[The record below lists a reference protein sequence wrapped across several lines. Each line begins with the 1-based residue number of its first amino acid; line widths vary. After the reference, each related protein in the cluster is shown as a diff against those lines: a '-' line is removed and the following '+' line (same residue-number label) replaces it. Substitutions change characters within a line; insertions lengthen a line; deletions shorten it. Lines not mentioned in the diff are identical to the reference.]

1 MEYKV
6 GWSQAADLIFKIVEK
21 HGSLP
26 DFGSVLGDESGTLC
40 VTLMAGFLNSYSMRY
55 VGEHWSLS
63 KTINMEGF
71 DTLSTQLS
79 YSSKPSCINGG
90 GRVYNELPWKKKL
103 ILNFIL
109 I

>member
-1 MEYKV
+1 MELEYKV

-55 VGEHWSLS
+55 VG
-63 KTINMEGF
+63 
-71 DTLSTQLS
+71 
-79 YSSKPSCINGG
+79 
-90 GRVYNELPWKKKL
+90 
-103 ILNFIL
+103 
-109 I
+109 